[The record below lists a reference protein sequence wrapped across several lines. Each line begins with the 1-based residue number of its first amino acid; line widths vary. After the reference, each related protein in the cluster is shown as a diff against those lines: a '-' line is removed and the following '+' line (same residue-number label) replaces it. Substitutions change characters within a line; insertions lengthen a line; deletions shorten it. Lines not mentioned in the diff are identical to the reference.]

1 MPLTAYPVSAL
12 SDWRWSNE
20 LVDCL
25 PARYEKSLIS
35 TYTTKYQKDDVAANV
50 WLRLIMGKL
59 KRIKMP
65 LTSIGSD
72 KCATSW
78 ASEHYRLRYT
88 TARGSHL
95 TIDELIPRY
104 EHLAAYAKKTGFVP
118 PGADRKTMTLAQIS
132 QCVSH
137 LDNEKWWQRQA
148 KKTAARAREY
158 MAIALGMVGRGA
170 QPYISKEALSEWV
183 KQQKD
188 AAEFLENNFIAA
200 ENETASGFDDMDII
214 SLSEAAAGSTANPE
228 IRRLEMMTR
237 IRGMKE
243 AAEAEGQT
251 AIFVTITAPGA
262 FHYNSGKKWNGAD
275 PRDTQRYLSKQWAK
289 VRAELNDAGIKIS
302 GLRVVEP
309 HNDETPHWHM
319 LLFVLPGFKKA
330 VIGLL
335 KHYALQHD
343 KDEKGAEQHRF
354 TVEEIDPSKG
364 CAVAY
369 IAKYIS
375 KSINAAHVIDE
386 KDKDGEEETGDTVAE
401 ASQKCRAWAS
411 RWGIRQFQF
420 IGSPPV
426 TIWRE
431 LRRVRE
437 TIQSEKA
444 ELSRVDLI
452 HLAADAG
459 DFCSFIQLMGGL
471 NAKRGSYPVNTIK
484 HVKETASGT
493 VREKIVGIIAGAHNY
508 MITRRN
514 WIRIGSW
521 NRFCSLQGANRA
533 ARTRENN
540 CKSELNQPE
549 RNEHFWSRFER
560 AANELAE
567 FTSKKSGFVA
577 YINAAGEY
585 ITEKITD
592 YFNSYA
598 LEPSWDS
605 CAA

>member
-1 MPLTAYPVSAL
+1 MSLSVYPVSAL
-12 SDWRWSNE
+12 TNWRWANE

-25 PARYEKSLIS
+25 PARYERTLIS
-35 TYTTKYQKDDVAANV
+35 TYTSKYQKDDVTANV

-65 LTSIGSD
+65 LTSISSD

-78 ASEHYRLRYT
+78 ASEHFRLRYT

-104 EHLAAYAKKTGFVP
+104 QHLAAYAKKTGFVP
-118 PGADRKTMTLAQIS
+118 PGADRKKMTLAQIS
-132 QCVSH
+132 QCIAH

-158 MAIALGMVGRGA
+158 IALALGMVGRGA
-170 QPYISKEALSEWV
+170 ESYISKECLSEWV

-200 ENETASGFDDMDII
+200 ENETAHGFDDLDII

-262 FHYNSGKKWNGAD
+262 YHYNSGKKWNGAD

-289 VRAELNDAGIKIS
+289 VRAELSESDIKIS

-319 LLFVLPGFKKA
+319 LLFVLPDFKES
-330 VIGLL
+330 VIRLL

-343 KDEKGAEQHRF
+343 RDEKGAEQHRF
-354 TVEEIDPSKG
+354 TVEEIDPAKG

-375 KSINAAHVIDE
+375 KSINASHVETELDN
-386 KDKDGEEETGDTVAE
+386 ETGEPIADV
-401 ASQKCRAWAS
+401 SQKCRAWAS

-426 TIWRE
+426 TVWRE
-431 LRRVRE
+431 LRRITE
-437 TIQSEKA
+437 PLFCEKTEA
-444 ELSRVDLI
+444 IRA
-452 HLAADAG
+452 AADKG
-459 DFCSFIQLMGGL
+459 QFCAFIQLMGGL
-471 NAKRGSYPVNTIK
+471 SAKRSSYPVDTLK

-514 WIRIGSW
+514 WIRLGNLKGSL

-549 RNEHFWSRFER
+549 RNEHFWNRFER
-560 AANELAE
+560 AANELSE
-567 FTSKKSGFVA
+567 FTARKCGFVA
-577 YINAAGEY
+577 YINAAGDY

-592 YFNSYA
+592 YFNSFA
-598 LEPSWDS
+598 LEPDWDS

>member
-1 MPLTAYPVSAL
+1 MPLSAYPVSAL

-25 PARYEKSLIS
+25 PARYERTLIS
-35 TYTTKYQKDDVAANV
+35 TYTSKYQKDDVAANV

-65 LTSIGSD
+65 LTAISTD
-72 KCATSW
+72 TTATSW
-78 ASEHYRLRYT
+78 ASECFRWRYT
-88 TARGSHL
+88 SSRGSHI

-104 EHLAAYAKKTGFVP
+104 KHLAAYAKRFGFVP
-118 PGADRKTMTLAQIS
+118 PGADRKKMTPAQIS
-132 QCVSH
+132 QCVAH

-170 QPYISKEALSEWV
+170 ESYISKECLSEWV

-200 ENETASGFDDMDII
+200 ESETANGFDDLDII

-228 IRRLEMMTR
+228 IRRLEMMAR

-243 AAEAEGQT
+243 AAEAAGHT

-262 FHYNSGKKWNGAD
+262 YHYNSGKKWNGSD

-289 VRAELNDAGIKIS
+289 VRAELSESDIKIS

-319 LLFVLPGFKKA
+319 LLFVLPDFKES
-330 VIGLL
+330 VIRLL

-343 KDEKGAEQHRF
+343 RDEKGAEQHRF
-354 TVEEIDPSKG
+354 TVEEIDPAKG

-375 KSINAAHVIDE
+375 KSINASHVETELDN
-386 KDKDGEEETGDTVAE
+386 ETGEPIADV
-401 ASQKCRAWAS
+401 SQKCRAWAS

-426 TIWRE
+426 TVWRE
-431 LRRVRE
+431 LRRIRE
-437 TIQSEKA
+437 PLTCEKTEA
-444 ELSRVDLI
+444 IRE
-452 HLAADAG
+452 AADKG
-459 DFCSFIQLMGGL
+459 QFCKFVQLMGGL
-471 NAKRGSYPVNTIK
+471 NAPRSSYPVNTIK

-514 WIRIGSW
+514 WISLGNLKGSLS
-521 NRFCSLQGANRA
+521 RFCSLQGANRA

-549 RNEHFWSRFER
+549 RNEHFWNRFER

-598 LEPSWDS
+598 PEPSWDS

>member
-25 PARYEKSLIS
+25 PARYERSLIS
-35 TYTTKYQKDDVAANV
+35 KYTDKYQKDDIAANV

-65 LTSIGSD
+65 LTAISTDTTAI
-72 KCATSW
+72 SW
-78 ASEHYRLRYT
+78 ASECFRWRYT
-88 TARGSHL
+88 SSRGSHV

-104 EHLAAYAKKTGFVP
+104 KHLAAYAKRFGFVP
-118 PGADRKTMTLAQIS
+118 PGADRKKMTPAQIS
-132 QCVSH
+132 QCVAH

-170 QPYISKEALSEWV
+170 ESYISKECLSEWV

-200 ENETASGFDDMDII
+200 ESETANGFDDLDII

-228 IRRLEMMTR
+228 IRRLEMMAR

-243 AAEAEGQT
+243 AAEVAGHT

-262 FHYNSGKKWNGAD
+262 YHYNSGKKWNGAD
-275 PRDTQRYLSKQWAK
+275 PRDTQRYLSNQWAK
-289 VRAELNDAGIKIS
+289 VRAELSESDIKIS

-319 LLFVLPGFKKA
+319 LLFVLPDFKES
-330 VIGLL
+330 VIRLL

-343 KDEKGAEQHRF
+343 RDEKGAEQHRF
-354 TVEEIDPSKG
+354 TVKEIDPSKG

-386 KDKDGEEETGDTVAE
+386 KDKDGEEETGDTIAE

-426 TIWRE
+426 TVWRE
-431 LRRVRE
+431 LRRIRE
-437 TIQSEKA
+437 PLTCEKTEA
-444 ELSRVDLI
+444 IRE
-452 HLAADAG
+452 AADKG
-459 DFCSFIQLMGGL
+459 QFCKFVQLMGGL
-471 NAKRGSYPVNTIK
+471 NAPRSSYPVNTIK
-484 HVKETASGT
+484 HIKETASGT

-514 WIRIGSW
+514 WISLGNLKGSLS
-521 NRFCSLQGANRA
+521 RFCSLQGANRA